1 MWNDSPGKSYHRIKS
16 SAWLRRVVILLPYHP
31 CGWIRD
37 FVVESSCQGFGE
49 WAKTVGNLGWP
60 DIDGGSSLG
69 SDPWL
74 RTGCKSLIQQMND
87 IQGWHGY
94 NQGLCFWTFWLACF
108 RKVIAPAMR
117 TGDASFLQKLGQ
129 KFCKTSFQSFFLS
142 NHFFLCHILCCFYSL
157 FTIGKRLQHCFS
169 YHLTWSCEGALR
181 APWYWRIFRK
191 DSQSCLSGEMPRA
204 FKSFCHGRSDL
215 VEMLS
220 GWIRAQVDTFEMLQ
234 LVDIFEED
242 LET

>member
-1 MWNDSPGKSYHRIKS
+1 MIQPGKSYHRIKS
-16 SAWLRRVVILLPYHP
+16 SA
-31 CGWIRD
+31 
-37 FVVESSCQGFGE
+37 CQGFGE

-74 RTGCKSLIQQMND
+74 KDGCKSLIQQND

-94 NQGLCFWTFWLACF
+94 KGLCFWTFWLACF
-108 RKVIAPAMR
+108 RKVIAPATR
-117 TGDASFLQKLGQ
+117 TGDVSFLQKLGQ
-129 KFCKTSFQSFFLS
+129 KFCKTSFQAFFPS
-142 NHFFLCHILCCFYSL
+142 NHFFLCYILCYFYSL

-169 YHLTWSCEGALR
+169 YYLSWSCEGALR
-181 APWYWRIFRK
+181 APWHWRIFRK

-220 GWIRAQVDTFEMLQ
+220 GWIRA
-234 LVDIFEED
+234 
-242 LET
+242 

>member
-16 SAWLRRVVILLPYHP
+16 SAWLRRVVIILPYHP

-74 RTGCKSLIQQMND
+74 RNGCKSLIQQMND

-117 TGDASFLQKLGQ
+117 TGDVSFLQKLGQ

-142 NHFFLCHILCCFYSL
+142 NHFSCVTFCVASIHFSQLESGCNIASHIISLEAARVHWGHPDNDGSSARTHKVVCQERCRVLSNHFAMDAAISWKCYLAESEHKWILSRCCSWWTFLKK
-157 FTIGKRLQHCFS
+157 T
-169 YHLTWSCEGALR
+169 
-181 APWYWRIFRK
+181 
-191 DSQSCLSGEMPRA
+191 
-204 FKSFCHGRSDL
+204 
-215 VEMLS
+215 
-220 GWIRAQVDTFEMLQ
+220 
-234 LVDIFEED
+234 
-242 LET
+242 

>member
-1 MWNDSPGKSYHRIKS
+1 MIHLINHIIKS
-16 SAWLRRVVILLPYHP
+16 NHQRD
-31 CGWIRD
+31 CD

-74 RTGCKSLIQQMND
+74 RNGCKSLIQQMND

-117 TGDASFLQKLGQ
+117 IGDVSFLQKLGQ

-169 YHLTWSCEGALR
+169 YYLTWSCEGALR
-181 APWYWRIFRK
+181 APWYCTDGSSARTHKVVSQERCRVLSNHFAMDAAISWKCYLAESEHKWIFR
-191 DSQSCLSGEMPRA
+191 DVAAGGHFWRRLRA
-204 FKSFCHGRSDL
+204 FVKK
-215 VEMLS
+215 
-220 GWIRAQVDTFEMLQ
+220 QT
-234 LVDIFEED
+234 
-242 LET
+242 